1 MNRAPLKAQ
10 SGPYGVVTAPPGLG
24 VDRTASKVTLLVDV
38 SVSGFRRLCIWFGR
52 RLCAASTQRD
62 QGSLAIAYAFIIC
75 FCEI

>member
-38 SVSGFRRLCIWFGR
+38 SVSGFRRRHQRGAQHTSHRAITVLCVGEVAQEV
-52 RLCAASTQRD
+52 L
-62 QGSLAIAYAFIIC
+62 
-75 FCEI
+75 

>member
-1 MNRAPLKAQ
+1 MTASFFSFYWTVNRAPLKAQ

-52 RLCAASTQRD
+52 REFFLWTD
-62 QGSLAIAYAFIIC
+62 
-75 FCEI
+75 

>member
-38 SVSGFRRLCIWFGR
+38 SVSGFRRRGVVRIVC
-52 RLCAASTQRD
+52 CA
-62 QGSLAIAYAFIIC
+62 SLARTFSGQ
-75 FCEI
+75 

>member
-38 SVSGFRRLCIWFGR
+38 SVVSGISGMKCLHPYSPRRSGVAEWG
-52 RLCAASTQRD
+52 
-62 QGSLAIAYAFIIC
+62 
-75 FCEI
+75 